1 MKPSNLSPLRVHQ
14 LSNRMA
20 TACLILILAADY
32 LAPAAATANRQE
44 DAHETHRATADSRIC
59 ELLRPDRALDLSG
72 FGSSS
77 EPVDWQ
83 LAGKTSEISRFT
95 NVPRLKKGAG

>member
-1 MKPSNLSPLRVHQ
+1 MKPSNLSPFGVRQ

-20 TACLILILAADY
+20 TACLILILAADC
-32 LAPAAATANRQE
+32 LVPAAATANRQE

-59 ELLRPDRALDLSG
+59 ELPRPDRSLDLCG

-83 LAGKTSEISRFT
+83 LAGQTNEISRFI
-95 NVPRLKKGAG
+95 NVPRG